1 MDEHRLARARPTRPT
16 GNRPPCIWI
25 ARDKPPCSRPQVL
38 RKPRAH
44 LPLTAVRTSIPDLGL
59 EGPSIFGCRRSGA
72 RAPRDIP
79 GPPGMRQSENA
90 GAGRSTDPNRSS
102 RHPAR
107 PPASRRCW
115 FYPEVSD
122 WKPVRTLNDRLPA
135 GLAGGVF
142 APGRPRGFAS
152 RGIAAEGLSR
162 ESSGTCGASCRV
174 RGPRRSPHRS
184 TVSASSG
191 QHNDPD
197 VSKRDPS
204 WARRLDS
211 PPGRSTRALS
221 IFERPY
227 MGTSVEMI
235 DRTYG
240 HLAKGAEDSARAKL
254 DAYAS
259 RTVTG
264 FGNVPDECVP
274 AP

>member
-1 MDEHRLARARPTRPT
+1 
-16 GNRPPCIWI
+16 
-25 ARDKPPCSRPQVL
+25 
-38 RKPRAH
+38 
-44 LPLTAVRTSIPDLGL
+44 
-59 EGPSIFGCRRSGA
+59 
-72 RAPRDIP
+72 
-79 GPPGMRQSENA
+79 MRQSENA

-135 GLAGGVF
+135 GLARGVF

-197 VSKRDPS
+197 VSKRHPS